1 MTKHT
6 PTPWRKAIVQFE
18 KSEWAMLWTKNQI
31 CIAKGMDITAIVYG
45 PDDQEEANAAYIVR
59 AVNAYDSYKRFKD
72 FVLEYFPGVKD
83 NPFIQG
89 ELDAIS
95 KSEVK

>member
-6 PTPWRKAIVQFE
+6 PTPPWKITGSYGHR
-18 KSEWAMLWTKNQI
+18 
-31 CIAKGMDITAIVYG
+31 DILEGDRVVAENV
-45 PDDQEEANAAYIVR
+45 EVNRAARIVR

-95 KSEVK
+95 KSEGK